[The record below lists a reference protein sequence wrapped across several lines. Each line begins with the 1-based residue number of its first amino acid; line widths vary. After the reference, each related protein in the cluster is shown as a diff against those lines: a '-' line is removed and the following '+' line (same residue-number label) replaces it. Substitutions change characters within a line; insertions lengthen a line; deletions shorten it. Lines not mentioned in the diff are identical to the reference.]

1 MNGGATTT
9 WRLVSLSP
17 LPAWALGVL
26 TVAVL
31 AGVVLAVLGLRRE
44 PLALRRRLLLALRL
58 LAGAMALFFLLE
70 PGLRQL
76 AQVRVKNR
84 VAVLVDR
91 SASMGFP
98 VRPDGQSRALA
109 VAEALDRFTPG
120 LEALRDRY
128 QVEVLGFSPELGPV
142 SPEALRTPGSGSRTD
157 LMAALRALKATDT
170 GGSRKLAGAILLSDG
185 ADNAELQGGLQGRQS
200 DELAALGFP
209 VSTVRVGEPALVDL
223 AVEGVKVDDFAFVRN
238 AVTVDLE
245 LHARGLKGRDVPV
258 VLQREGL
265 TVGTRTVHLN
275 EDDQRTPVSFTFT
288 PDQTGRFVYTVGAP
302 VFPGEAVI
310 ENNSRS
316 FVLKVIRDRVRVLLV
331 VGRPS
336 WDERFLRGL
345 FRQDPNVDLVSF
357 YILRTSSDD
366 TQTRN
371 PERELSLI
379 PFPME
384 EIFDT
389 KLHTFDVVVFQNF
402 GYAEPALSIA
412 SYERN
417 LEQYVAGGG
426 ALLVIGGDHA
436 FGEGRAAYPVLDRAL
451 PVDPSGAPAVLEP
464 FKVKLTAD
472 GLRHPVMR
480 VQTSESGTE
489 GSWDELPPSSGL
501 NVVRVKPGATV
512 LLAHPTLKVDGQPAP
527 VLALWDHG
535 RGRAMAM
542 MMDDSWT
549 WAFTARRTGEQNR
562 HYDRFWS
569 NALRWLVRDPDLT
582 SLQVSADPPT
592 VEPGHPVG
600 AVVTARQPDYQPAAS
615 AEVRVDLFSLAERKV
630 LQSRAA
636 SAGPDGVARV
646 SFEPVPAGAY
656 KLRATAK
663 LNGKELGEAEDAVAV
678 RSVGPE
684 MADAS
689 VRTELLAD
697 IARATGGRAYDL
709 PMGGFPDAPLLDPPL
724 IEVGRS
730 KDAPLWD
737 RWGWLVALA
746 VLLGA
751 EWFLRRR
758 FGYI

>member
-1 MNGGATTT
+1 
-9 WRLVSLSP
+9 
-17 LPAWALGVL
+17 
-26 TVAVL
+26 
-31 AGVVLAVLGLRRE
+31 
-44 PLALRRRLLLALRL
+44 
-58 LAGAMALFFLLE
+58 
-70 PGLRQL
+70 
-76 AQVRVKNR
+76 
-84 VAVLVDR
+84 
-91 SASMGFP
+91 
-98 VRPDGQSRALA
+98 
-109 VAEALDRFTPG
+109 
-120 LEALRDRY
+120 
-128 QVEVLGFSPELGPV
+128 
-142 SPEALRTPGSGSRTD
+142 
-157 LMAALRALKATDT
+157 
-170 GGSRKLAGAILLSDG
+170 
-185 ADNAELQGGLQGRQS
+185 
-200 DELAALGFP
+200 
-209 VSTVRVGEPALVDL
+209 
-223 AVEGVKVDDFAFVRN
+223 VRN
-238 AVTVDLE
+238 AVSVELE
-245 LHARGLKGRDVPV
+245 LHARGLRGRDVPV

-265 TVGTRTVHLN
+265 TIGTRTVHVDQN
-275 EDDQRTPVSFTFT
+275 DQRTQVSFTFT

-302 VFPGEAVI
+302 VFPGEAVV

-345 FRQDPNVDLVSF
+345 LRQDPNVDLVSF

-371 PERELSLI
+371 AERELSLI

-417 LEQYVAGGG
+417 LEQYVSGGG

-451 PVDPSGAPAVLEP
+451 PVDPSGTPAVVEP
-464 FKVKLTAD
+464 FKIKLTPE
-472 GLRHPVMR
+472 GLRNPVMR
-480 VQTSESGTE
+480 VQTAESGTQT
-489 GSWDELPPSSGL
+489 SWDELPPASGL
-501 NVVRVKPGATV
+501 NIVRVKQGATV

-542 MMDDSWT
+542 MTDDSWT

-562 HYDRFWS
+562 HYDRFWT

-582 SLQVSADPPT
+582 TLQISADPPT

-600 AVVTARQPDYQPAAS
+600 AVVTARQPDYQAAAS

-630 LQSRAA
+630 LQSRVV

-646 SFEPVPAGAY
+646 TFDPVPPGAY

-663 LNGKELGEAEDAVAV
+663 LNGKELGVADDAVAV

-697 IARATGGRAYDL
+697 VARATGGRAYEL